1 MDNIIK
7 VHKKRSYEPGITL
20 FSMTPKEI
28 TSPCSKGF
36 CFPGLL
42 QQYSKQIIYE
52 ENANIPMNNEE
63 IVRYLHIYIHT
74 HSFYEIVIS
83 ILKRGILCYAVV

>member
-7 VHKKRSYEPGITL
+7 VHKKRSYELGITL
-20 FSMTPKEI
+20 FSMTLKEI

-42 QQYSKQIIYE
+42 QQYSKQTIYE
-52 ENANIPMNNEE
+52 ENANIPMNNGE
-63 IVRYLHIYIHT
+63 IVRYLHIYLHT
-74 HSFYEIVIS
+74 HSLYEIVIS
-83 ILKRGILCYAVV
+83 ILK